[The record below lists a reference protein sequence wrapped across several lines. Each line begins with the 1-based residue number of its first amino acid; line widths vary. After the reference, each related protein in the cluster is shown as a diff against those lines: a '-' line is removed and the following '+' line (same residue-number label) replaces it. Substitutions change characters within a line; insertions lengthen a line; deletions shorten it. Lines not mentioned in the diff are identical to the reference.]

1 MSFVLWIYTKDGFIF
16 NNYMVLD
23 VCVHLSQPLNVE
35 ESEDEFDIDE
45 IKLFARH
52 RYVVEKPITKY
63 NWLNGESMT

>member
-1 MSFVLWIYTKDGFIF
+1 
-16 NNYMVLD
+16 MVLD